1 MKRKQQV
8 KLLSGVKPEET
19 DSDDSDDY
27 CYTIKTEAEVI
38 NTVKQ
43 PLPQVS
49 LKLNDINM
57 SLLIDT
63 GSTVN
68 IIDEAAYQKL
78 GKPTL
83 QRSKEPNLYPYG
95 TNNPLRILGQ
105 CELLLGTKHKIQCHT
120 FFVTKGNHGSLIGY
134 QTAQALSLVKV
145 FQNIT
150 DPSSRY
156 PYLFKG
162 IGKLK
167 NTQVKIHI
175 DESVKPVA
183 QKPRRV
189 PFPLGDQVEQEI
201 DRLLEEDI
209 IEKVQG
215 DPTPWV
221 SPIVVVPKKDSK
233 SVRVCVD
240 MRKANQAIVRERHQ
254 MPTVE
259 ELTSDLNGAKI
270 FSKIDLTSGYHQ
282 LELTKE
288 SRSITTFS
296 THVGL
301 FRYKRL
307 NFGISSASE
316 IFQETIRSVIQ
327 DIPNARNISDD
338 IIVFG
343 TTQEQHDKTLEAV
356 FRRLHETGLTINKS
370 KCLFN
375 QTTIE
380 FFGLVFSSDG
390 VSPDPS
396 KVTAI
401 KHATKPTNVAEIKSF
416 LGMTS
421 YCSRFIKD
429 YATISEPLRRLTKTN
444 TPWCWSDEQET
455 AFLSLKDSLTSNSVM
470 RYFDPL
476 KKLTIIV
483 DASPVGLGGI
493 LTQDNHVLSYAS
505 RSLTEVESRYSQTER
520 EALAIVWACEHF
532 DMYTNGAQHF
542 TVITDHKPLENIWQ
556 KTNPT
561 PRIQRLG
568 LRLQPY
574 KFTISYQPGNS
585 NPSDYL
591 SRHPEPN
598 DQTCS
603 TKSLQ
608 ERVAEQYVNF
618 LAITSTPRSMSL
630 DDIKN
635 ETQKDQTMQKV
646 MSLVRSS
653 RWHEIKTIN
662 DPNIDMKELQLFYN
676 VRDELA
682 CHTNNIL
689 LRNNLIVIPS
699 SLRCQAIDI
708 AHEGHQGINR
718 TKSLI

>member
-1 MKRKQQV
+1 
-8 KLLSGVKPEET
+8 
-19 DSDDSDDY
+19 
-27 CYTIKTEAEVI
+27 
-38 NTVKQ
+38 
-43 PLPQVS
+43 
-49 LKLNDINM
+49 
-57 SLLIDT
+57 
-63 GSTVN
+63 
-68 IIDEAAYQKL
+68 
-78 GKPTL
+78 
-83 QRSKEPNLYPYG
+83 
-95 TNNPLRILGQ
+95 
-105 CELLLGTKHKIQCHT
+105 
-120 FFVTKGNHGSLIGY
+120 
-134 QTAQALSLVKV
+134 
-145 FQNIT
+145 
-150 DPSSRY
+150 
-156 PYLFKG
+156 
-162 IGKLK
+162 
-167 NTQVKIHI
+167 
-175 DESVKPVA
+175 
-183 QKPRRV
+183 
-189 PFPLGDQVEQEI
+189 
-201 DRLLEEDI
+201 
-209 IEKVQG
+209 
-215 DPTPWV
+215 
-221 SPIVVVPKKDSK
+221 
-233 SVRVCVD
+233 
-240 MRKANQAIVRERHQ
+240 MRKANQAIIRERHQ

-282 LELTKE
+282 LQLTKE

-316 IFQETIRSVIQ
+316 IFQETIHSVIQ

-338 IIVFG
+338 IIVFR

-356 FRRLHETGLTINKS
+356 FRCLHETGLTINKS

-380 FFGLVFSSDG
+380 FFDLVFSSYG
-390 VSPDPS
+390 VSPDSS

-401 KHATKPTNVAEIKSF
+401 KHATKPTNVAEIKRF

-421 YCSRFIKD
+421 YCSQFIKD

-470 RYFDPL
+470 RYFNPQ
-476 KKLTIIV
+476 KKLTISV

-493 LTQDNHVLSYAS
+493 LTQDNHILSYTS

-561 PRIQRLG
+561 PRIQRWG

-574 KFTISYQPGNS
+574 KFTISYQPGSS

-598 DQTCS
+598 DQPIAENPCKKESQNSMLTFSLSHQHHDQCPWMTLK
-603 TKSLQ
+603 TKHK
-608 ERVAEQYVNF
+608 R
-618 LAITSTPRSMSL
+618 
-630 DDIKN
+630 IKLC
-635 ETQKDQTMQKV
+635 KKLCHWFV
-646 MSLVRSS
+646 
-653 RWHEIKTIN
+653 H
-662 DPNIDMKELQLFYN
+662 PAGMK
-676 VRDELA
+676 
-682 CHTNNIL
+682 
-689 LRNNLIVIPS
+689 
-699 SLRCQAIDI
+699 
-708 AHEGHQGINR
+708 
-718 TKSLI
+718 

>member
-1 MKRKQQV
+1 MV
-8 KLLSGVKPEET
+8 KIL
-19 DSDDSDDY
+19 
-27 CYTIKTEAEVI
+27 
-38 NTVKQ
+38 Q
-43 PLPQVS
+43 
-49 LKLNDINM
+49 DIN
-57 SLLIDT
+57 D
-63 GSTVN
+63 
-68 IIDEAAYQKL
+68 
-78 GKPTL
+78 PT
-83 QRSKEPNLYPYG
+83 SKYPN
-95 TNNPLRILGQ
+95 
-105 CELLLGTKHKIQCHT
+105 
-120 FFVTKGNHGSLIGY
+120 
-134 QTAQALSLVKV
+134 
-145 FQNIT
+145 
-150 DPSSRY
+150 
-156 PYLFKG
+156 LFKG

-167 NTQVKIHI
+167 DIQVKIHI
-175 DESVKPVA
+175 DESVQPVA

-189 PFPLGDQVEQEI
+189 PFHLRDKVEQEI
-201 DRLLEEDI
+201 ERLLDEDI
-209 IEKVQG
+209 IEKVHG

-221 SPIVVVPKKDSK
+221 SPIVVAPKKDSE

-240 MRKANQAIVRERHQ
+240 MRKANQAIIRERHQ

-282 LELTKE
+282 LKLTTE
-288 SRSITTFS
+288 SRSITTFN

-307 NFGISSASE
+307 NFGICSASE
-316 IFQETIRSVIQ
+316 IFQETIRNVIN
-327 DIPNARNISDD
+327 DIPNAKNISDD

-356 FRRLHETGLTINKS
+356 FKRLHEKGLTINKS

-375 QTTIE
+375 QATIK
-380 FFGLVFSSDG
+380 FFGLVFGSEG

-396 KVTAI
+396 KVDAI
-401 KHATKPTNVAEIKSF
+401 KHATKPTNVAEVKSF
-416 LGMTS
+416 LGMTN

-444 TPWCWSDEQET
+444 TPWHWSDEQET
-455 AFLSLKDSLTSNSVM
+455 AFLSLKDRLTSNSVM
-470 RYFDPL
+470 RYFDPQ
-476 KKLTIIV
+476 KELTIIV

-493 LTQDNHVLSYAS
+493 LTQDNYVLSYAS

-532 DMYTNGAQHF
+532 DMYTNGASNF
-542 TVITDHKPLENIWQ
+542 NIITDHKPLENIWK

-561 PRIQRLG
+561 PRIQRWG

-574 KFTISYQPGNS
+574 KFTISYQPGSS

-598 DQTCS
+598 DEARSKT
-603 TKSLQ
+603 SLQ

-618 LAITSTPRSMSL
+618 LAITSTPRSMTL

-635 ETQKDQTMQKV
+635 ETKKDKTMQQV

-662 DPNIDMKELQLFYN
+662 DPDIDTKELQLFYN
-676 VRDELA
+676 VRDELV
-682 CHTNNIL
+682 CHTDNIL
-689 LRNNLIVIPS
+689 LRNNLIVVPS
-699 SLRCQAIDI
+699 IENCTRRAPRNYSDQVI
-708 AHEGHQGINR
+708 H
-718 TKSLI
+718 